1 MGEWVE
7 GGDWR
12 LGSRRLAGACPWDK
26 GLKEKRRGLVAKV
39 GLGRALAQRIG
50 RDQPDL
56 PDRIR
61 VGLVL
66 GGQGF
71 FPVLPS
77 YLCQVLNHNSNCD

>member
-12 LGSRRLAGACPWDK
+12 LGSRRLAG
-26 GLKEKRRGLVAKV
+26 
-39 GLGRALAQRIG
+39 AQRIG

-66 GGQGF
+66 GVRVFSLFCLVTCARCLITTLIVIKGRICTPQWSA
-71 FPVLPS
+71 P
-77 YLCQVLNHNSNCD
+77 QK